1 MVSACKEKNKHPIN
15 KTKSGIFINLK
26 VLITRESQQM
36 FNFALTME
44 RKRIALFISGN
55 GSNARNIINYFENH
69 AQISVT
75 LVLSSAKNDLMDG
88 FCAERSI
95 LFAQP
100 TEIEGDAYLKLCQE
114 QEIDWVI
121 LAGFLKKIP
130 RAFINAYPDHIIN
143 VHPALLPSFGG
154 KGMYGKHVHEAV
166 SKSEVPFSGITIHL
180 VNEEFDKGK
189 MLAQF
194 AVALKNPA
202 SALDIEEQ
210 VRSLE
215 IMRFPSVIESV
226 LLNSIL

>member
-1 MVSACKEKNKHPIN
+1 M
-15 KTKSGIFINLK
+15 
-26 VLITRESQQM
+26 ITRESQQM
-36 FNFALTME
+36 FNFALRMK

-55 GSNARNIINYFENH
+55 GSNARNIINYFDNH
-69 AQISVT
+69 AQISVS
-75 LVLSSAKNDLMDG
+75 LVLSSAKNDLMEG

-95 LFAQP
+95 LFAQQ
-100 TEIEGDAYLKLCQE
+100 TGMINDDYLKLCQE

-130 RAFINAYPDHIIN
+130 AGFIDAYPERIIN
-143 VHPALLPSFGG
+143 IHPALLPSFGG

-166 SKSEVPFSGITIHL
+166 SKRVMPFSGITIHL

-194 AVALKNPA
+194 AIALKNPSSA
-202 SALDIEEQ
+202 SYIEEQ

-215 IMRFPSVIESV
+215 ITHFPSVIESV
-226 LLNSIL
+226 LLDSIF